1 MPAFD
6 PASPYG
12 INAHLPSSVL
22 LDRVAAAGI
31 AWIRVD
37 FNMDQ
42 IQPAPGQYNW
52 ALTDQVVQDARA
64 RGLHLYPTLAYA
76 PPWANGGVGGTCRPT
91 RRTGT
96 ASWPPSSCAI
106 VTTFSTGGC
115 GTNPT

>member
-1 MPAFD
+1 MAAFD

-76 PPWANGGVGGTCRPT
+76 PPGPMGGWAERAAQPDGLVRLRGH
-91 RRTGT
+91 RRL
-96 ASWPPSSCAI
+96 ALS
-106 VTTFSTGGC
+106 
-115 GTNPT
+115 